1 MKKILSILILFIS
14 VKAASQVPAGF
25 KLYAERKNADNTTDS
40 FYTKVPFLDSL
51 FNKQGVFVAFS
62 VERLNQTEGSVYPE
76 SFSVFTKSADGIYRD
91 LSAQFESGAYTPT
104 LFNTTNVAASTAYE
118 CRYLRV
124 GNIVMVSG
132 LVDIDATAAAA
143 TTLGMSLPIP
153 SNISLSSDVA
163 GTGASNAVANL
174 SLGIAGSAA
183 NDRALFLFI
192 ATSITNNT
200 YSFQFSYTI
209 R

>member
-14 VKAASQVPAGF
+14 IKSAAQVPDGF
-25 KLYAERKNADNTTDS
+25 KFYAERKNQNNTIDS
-40 FYTKVPFLDSL
+40 FYTRFPFFDSV
-51 FNKQGVFVAFS
+51 FNKQGNFVAFS
-62 VERLNQTEGSVYPE
+62 VEKLNQTEGSVYPE
-76 SFSVFTKSADGIYRD
+76 NFSVFTRSADGIYRD
-91 LSAQFESGAYTPT
+91 VSAQFESGAYTPT
-104 LFNTTNVAASTAYE
+104 LFNTTNVAASTPYE

-124 GNIVMVSG
+124 GNIVVVSG
-132 LVDIDATAAAA
+132 FVDIDVTAAAA

-153 SNISLSSDVA
+153 SNLSASSDVA

-183 NDRALFLFI
+183 NDRALFLFV
-192 ATSITNNT
+192 ATSLTNNT
-200 YSFQFSYTI
+200 YTFQFSYTI